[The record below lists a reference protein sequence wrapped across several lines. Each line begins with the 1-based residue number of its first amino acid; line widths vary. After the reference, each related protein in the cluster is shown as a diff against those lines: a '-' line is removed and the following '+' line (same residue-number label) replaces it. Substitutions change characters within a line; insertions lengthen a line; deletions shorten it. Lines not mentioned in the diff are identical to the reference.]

1 MYMHQI
7 AFVSIGIL
15 PNVNSIK
22 RNLDVSSAQS
32 AHSRTEVEEQPNK
45 KPKKGEDKSA
55 VAIVKSAVANGVSQ
69 LRCVSQDTEPPD
81 SATNSRKA
89 QKCWNQF
96 DEYDSRGL
104 HCVKQTSEKIKVRHM
119 VKYKSGNLRTIL
131 QDRLQD
137 KSDAFA
143 EMRGNLPWKSLSSK
157 KEDKAT
163 FYSHFEESILPAA
176 STKNNREKEFV
187 VDPGASRHIVC
198 KKDLNKAE
206 LETVKILKNPIMVV
220 TANGE
225 VLARNKATVM
235 LFENTRAVLP
245 LGKLFE
251 AFGYRQ
257 HRAQF
262 RVTLIS
268 RIFCFK

>member
-1 MYMHQI
+1 M
-7 AFVSIGIL
+7 SIGIL

-22 RNLDVSSAQS
+22 LNRDESSAQS
-32 AHSRTEVEEQPNK
+32 AHSRTGKLRNNQTK
-45 KPKKGEDKSA
+45 SRKKGEDKSA
-55 VAIVKSAVANGVSQ
+55 VAFVKSAVANGVSQ

-143 EMRGNLPWKSLSSK
+143 EMRGNLP
-157 KEDKAT
+157 
-163 FYSHFEESILPAA
+163 
-176 STKNNREKEFV
+176 
-187 VDPGASRHIVC
+187 
-198 KKDLNKAE
+198 
-206 LETVKILKNPIMVV
+206 
-220 TANGE
+220 
-225 VLARNKATVM
+225 
-235 LFENTRAVLP
+235 
-245 LGKLFE
+245 
-251 AFGYRQ
+251 
-257 HRAQF
+257 
-262 RVTLIS
+262 
-268 RIFCFK
+268 